1 MPESPHS
8 KSPPEQQTPVPV
20 ICPAPLATDMRVDAQ
35 HQVYYQVIN
44 ERTGDLLLEIPS
56 EALREIG
63 ESIQVP
69 LVGDSSVHGVDVKS

>member
-1 MPESPHS
+1 
-8 KSPPEQQTPVPV
+8 
-20 ICPAPLATDMRVDAQ
+20 MRVDAQ